1 MVILFLI
8 PLDQIRPEWIKI
20 DKTRLYWIFLPGIE
34 ILHQFGVVFP
44 PAHQV
49 VDDAAGQV
57 HDVVV
62 ELLAEPVLAVG
73 VQPVGRGQVLDHG
86 LGHQFQKE
94 PAGL

>member
-1 MVILFLI
+1 MITS
-8 PLDQIRPEWIKI
+8 DQIRPEWIKMDI
-20 DKTRLYWIFLPGIE
+20 TWLDWIFSPGIE

-44 PAHQV
+44 PAHQI

-86 LGHQFQKE
+86 LGHQLQEK

>member
-1 MVILFLI
+1 MDFS
-8 PLDQIRPEWIKI
+8 
-20 DKTRLYWIFLPGIE
+20 PGIE

-86 LGHQFQKE
+86 LGHQLQEE

>member
-1 MVILFLI
+1 MIR
-8 PLDQIRPEWIKI
+8 LDQIRPEWKKLDYIGF
-20 DKTRLYWIFLPGIE
+20 FLPGIE

-86 LGHQFQKE
+86 LGHQLQEE